1 MFMNLSP
8 LLAGPPEDPT
18 RFVQLL
24 IVLGLAF
31 LIPVLLARFQRLP
44 VVVGEIVFG
53 VLVGPS
59 LLQWVTEGSILN
71 FMSDIGLAFLMFLA
85 GMEIEF
91 DLIFGGGKKKTDG
104 PNVLGSSLLIY
115 VFTLILSVLGALLV
129 QHVGI
134 HGDLWLIV
142 FVLSATSL
150 GVLLPILKDRGLL
163 STPFGQVVFL
173 TAMLADFITVILLTV
188 HLIMLDKG
196 FDLEIFSLA
205 LLFIAFLIFYKIGL
219 GLVRRPMVRN
229 LIDRLSSAT
238 VQIKVRG
245 AIAILIA
252 FVVLAEFVDAELILG
267 AFLAGMIISLLRRPE
282 DEGLIHNLEAF
293 GFGFFIPIFFIMV
306 GVGLD
311 IQALLSS
318 PELLV
323 ALPAFLGIALVIKI
337 LPMLV
342 VKRHFSWRDLFA
354 GGFLLNT
361 HLSLEVA
368 VAVIGLRAGLFDQA
382 TSTIVIVFAILTVLL
397 MPLFFGML
405 APDTPEKEQPYH
417 LIFGATN
424 LGITVAQQLRAHG
437 DKIQFIFLNPTE
449 KQALTGTELPF
460 LEIEIEKLET
470 LNPASIRSAL
480 ILHDN
485 DLKNLELARIVRAAG
500 IRAVIAK
507 VTDPQHLPK
516 FDAEGVKTFSPAL
529 ERATMVSM
537 MARNPDVLALLTTTS
552 EERAAREMIVSSPKI
567 AGRKLRDLKLPGDLL
582 ILAIR
587 RNRQLL
593 IPRGNTSFEIG
604 DRVSLLGGH
613 DSLSQAQELFER

>member
-1 MFMNLSP
+1 
-8 LLAGPPEDPT
+8 
-18 RFVQLL
+18 
-24 IVLGLAF
+24 
-31 LIPVLLARFQRLP
+31 
-44 VVVGEIVFG
+44 
-53 VLVGPS
+53 
-59 LLQWVTEGSILN
+59 
-71 FMSDIGLAFLMFLA
+71 
-85 GMEIEF
+85 
-91 DLIFGGGKKKTDG
+91 
-104 PNVLGSSLLIY
+104 
-115 VFTLILSVLGALLV
+115 
-129 QHVGI
+129 
-134 HGDLWLIV
+134 
-142 FVLSATSL
+142 
-150 GVLLPILKDRGLL
+150 
-163 STPFGQVVFL
+163 
-173 TAMLADFITVILLTV
+173 
-188 HLIMLDKG
+188 
-196 FDLEIFSLA
+196 
-205 LLFIAFLIFYKIGL
+205 
-219 GLVRRPMVRN
+219 
-229 LIDRLSSAT
+229 
-238 VQIKVRG
+238 VRG

-323 ALPAFLGIALVIKI
+323 ALPAFLGIALVIKV

-397 MPLFFGML
+397 MPLFFGMF
-405 APDTPEKEQPYH
+405 APATPEKDQSYH
-417 LIFGATN
+417 LIIGATN
-424 LGITVAQQLRAHG
+424 LSITVAQQLRAHG
-437 DKIQFIFLNPTE
+437 DKTQFILLDPAE
-449 KQALTGTELPF
+449 RQALIETDLPF
-460 LEIEIEKLET
+460 LKIEIKELET
-470 LNPASIRSAL
+470 LESASIRSAL
-480 ILHDN
+480 ILYDD
-485 DLKNLELARIVRAAG
+485 DLKNLELARIARTAG
-500 IRAVIAK
+500 INGVIAQ
-507 VTDPQHLPK
+507 VRDPQHLPE

-537 MARNPDVLALLTTTS
+537 MARNPDVLDLLTTTS
-552 EERAAREMIVSSPKI
+552 EERSAREVFVSNPGA
-567 AGRKLRDLKLPGDLL
+567 AGRKLRDLNLPGDLL

-593 IPRGNTSFEIG
+593 IPRGNTSFELG

-613 DSLSQAQELFER
+613 DSLSKAEELFER